1 MQSLADLRS
10 IGIIT
15 ATNGQSQLNI
25 HPEYT
30 PALLHLSDFS
40 HALILWWADQAATAQ
55 DRSTLQFP
63 APYAKASHEIG
74 TFASRSPARPNPIGL
89 SSVSLLN
96 VDEQNGLI
104 TVPYID
110 AEPGTPLLDIKPYF
124 PASDRV
130 ETSHGPN
137 WCKHWPQS
145 YEASADF
152 DWAAEFT

>member
-10 IGIIT
+10 IGTIT
-15 ATNGQSQLNI
+15 APNGRFQLNI

-40 HALILWWADQAATAQ
+40 HALILWWADQAVTEQ

-63 APYAKASHEIG
+63 APYAKANHEIG

-89 SSVSLLN
+89 SLVSLLN
-96 VDEQNGLI
+96 VDEQSGLI
-104 TVPYID
+104 TIPYID

-124 PASDRV
+124 PASDKV
-130 ETSHGPN
+130 EQSNGPD

-152 DWAAEFT
+152 NWTAEFT

>member
-1 MQSLADLRS
+1 MQSFADLRF
-10 IGIIT
+10 IGTIT
-15 ATNGQSQLNI
+15 ATDGLFQLNI
-25 HPEYT
+25 QSDYR

-40 HALILWWADQAATAQ
+40 HALILWWADQVATEQ
-55 DRSTLQFP
+55 DRTTLQFP
-63 APYAKASHEIG
+63 APYAKADHEIG

-89 SSVSLLN
+89 STVSLLN
-96 VDEQNGLI
+96 VDLEHGLI

-130 ETSHGPN
+130 EQCHGPE

-152 DWAAEFT
+152 DWAAEFA